1 MRRLLAQHQGG
12 HTQREV
18 GAGETSGPGHDD
30 DDGDDVDDHGDD
42 HGDDYGDDY
51 GDDHGDGHGDD
62 HGDGA
67 ELCVGINEQTSAG
80 LGQEESMGAKHAGAG
95 SKVVFKSFRS
105 CKETQK
111 DCFRSHLM

>member
-1 MRRLLAQHQGG
+1 MGTGRLFWQAAGRSVESGVVWCRFQQDDQGG
-12 HTQREV
+12 
-18 GAGETSGPGHDD
+18 GG
-30 DDGDDVDDHGDD
+30 
-42 HGDDYGDDY
+42 
-51 GDDHGDGHGDD
+51 HGDGGGD

-67 ELCVGINEQTSAG
+67 ELCAGFNEQASAG
-80 LGQEESMGAKHAGAG
+80 LGQEESMGAKHAVAG

>member
-1 MRRLLAQHQGG
+1 METGRLFWQAAGRSVEDGEVWCRFQQDDQGG
-12 HTQREV
+12 
-18 GAGETSGPGHDD
+18 GGGS
-30 DDGDDVDDHGDD
+30 DDGG
-42 HGDDYGDDY
+42 G
-51 GDDHGDGHGDD
+51 D

-67 ELCVGINEQTSAG
+67 ELCAGINEQASAG

>member
-1 MRRLLAQHQGG
+1 MGTGRLFWQAAGRSVEDDEVWCRFQQDDQGG
-12 HTQREV
+12 
-18 GAGETSGPGHDD
+18 
-30 DDGDDVDDHGDD
+30 
-42 HGDDYGDDY
+42 
-51 GDDHGDGHGDD
+51 GDDHGDGGDD

-67 ELCVGINEQTSAG
+67 ELCAGFNEQASAG
-80 LGQEESMGAKHAGAG
+80 LGQEESMGAKHAVAG

>member
-1 MRRLLAQHQGG
+1 METGRLFWQAAGRSVEDGEVWCRFQQDDQGG
-12 HTQREV
+12 
-18 GAGETSGPGHDD
+18 
-30 DDGDDVDDHGDD
+30 
-42 HGDDYGDDY
+42 
-51 GDDHGDGHGDD
+51 DHGDGG
-62 HGDGA
+62 GDGDGDGDGGGDHDDVA
-67 ELCVGINEQTSAG
+67 ELCAGINEQASAG

>member
-1 MRRLLAQHQGG
+1 METGRLFWQAAGRSVEDG
-12 HTQREV
+12 EV
-18 GAGETSGPGHDD
+18 WCRFQHDD
-30 DDGDDVDDHGDD
+30 QG
-42 HGDDYGDDY
+42 
-51 GDDHGDGHGDD
+51 GDDHGDGYSGGD
-62 HGDGA
+62 HGDCA
-67 ELCVGINEQTSAG
+67 ELCAGINEQASAG

>member
-1 MRRLLAQHQGG
+1 MWTLG
-12 HTQREV
+12 H
-18 GAGETSGPGHDD
+18 ETSAVRTGVLGPVGGSHG
-30 DDGDDVDDHGDD
+30 DDGDG
-42 HGDDYGDDY
+42 GG
-51 GDDHGDGHGDD
+51 D

-67 ELCVGINEQTSAG
+67 ELCAGINEQASAG

>member
-1 MRRLLAQHQGG
+1 MATGRLFWQAAGRSVEDG
-12 HTQREV
+12 EV
-18 GAGETSGPGHDD
+18 WCRFQQ
-30 DDGDDVDDHGDD
+30 DDHG
-42 HGDDYGDDY
+42 GGDYGD
-51 GDDHGDGHGDD
+51 GGVD

-67 ELCVGINEQTSAG
+67 ELCAGINEQASAG
-80 LGQEESMGAKHAGAG
+80 LSQEESMGAKHAGAG

>member
-1 MRRLLAQHQGG
+1 MVIG
-12 HTQREV
+12 EV
-18 GAGETSGPGHDD
+18 WCRFQQDD
-30 DDGDDVDDHGDD
+30 DDDIGGN
-42 HGDDYGDDY
+42 
-51 GDDHGDGHGDD
+51 GDD

-67 ELCVGINEQTSAG
+67 ELCAGFNEQASAG
-80 LGQEESMGAKHAGAG
+80 LGQEESMGAKHAVAG

>member
-1 MRRLLAQHQGG
+1 METGRLFWQA
-12 HTQREV
+12 
-18 GAGETSGPGHDD
+18 AGNVE
-30 DDGDDVDDHGDD
+30 DGEMWCRFQQ
-42 HGDDYGDDY
+42 
-51 GDDHGDGHGDD
+51 DDHGDGDYGDDGGGGGGDYGDSAVD

-67 ELCVGINEQTSAG
+67 ELCAGINEQASAG

-105 CKETQK
+105 CKVAQA

>member
-1 MRRLLAQHQGG
+1 MVIGEVWCRFQQDDQGG
-12 HTQREV
+12 
-18 GAGETSGPGHDD
+18 GS
-30 DDGDDVDDHGDD
+30 DGG
-42 HGDDYGDDY
+42 GG
-51 GDDHGDGHGDD
+51 G

-67 ELCVGINEQTSAG
+67 ELCAGFNEQASAG
-80 LGQEESMGAKHAGAG
+80 LGQEESMGAKHAVAG

>member
-1 MRRLLAQHQGG
+1 MGTGRLFWQAAGRSVEDGEVWCRFQQDDQGG
-12 HTQREV
+12 
-18 GAGETSGPGHDD
+18 GG
-30 DDGDDVDDHGDD
+30 
-42 HGDDYGDDY
+42 
-51 GDDHGDGHGDD
+51 

-67 ELCVGINEQTSAG
+67 ELCAGINEQASAG
-80 LGQEESMGAKHAGAG
+80 LGQEESMGAKHAVAG

>member
-1 MRRLLAQHQGG
+1 MGTGRLFWQAAGRSVEDGEVWCRFQQDDQGG
-12 HTQREV
+12 
-18 GAGETSGPGHDD
+18 G
-30 DDGDDVDDHGDD
+30 DGDG
-42 HGDDYGDDY
+42 GG
-51 GDDHGDGHGDD
+51 D

-67 ELCVGINEQTSAG
+67 ELCAGFNEQASAG
-80 LGQEESMGAKHAGAG
+80 LGQEESMGAKHAVAG

>member
-1 MRRLLAQHQGG
+1 METGRLFWQAAGRSVEDG
-12 HTQREV
+12 EV
-18 GAGETSGPGHDD
+18 WCRFQQ
-30 DDGDDVDDHGDD
+30 
-42 HGDDYGDDY
+42 
-51 GDDHGDGHGDD
+51 DDHGDGDHGDD

-67 ELCVGINEQTSAG
+67 ELCAGFNEQASAG

>member
-1 MRRLLAQHQGG
+1 METGRLLWQAAGRSVEDG
-12 HTQREV
+12 EV
-18 GAGETSGPGHDD
+18 WCRFQQ
-30 DDGDDVDDHGDD
+30 DDHG
-42 HGDDYGDDY
+42 GGDYGD
-51 GDDHGDGHGDD
+51 GGVD

-67 ELCVGINEQTSAG
+67 ELCAGINEQASAG

-105 CKETQK
+105 CKVEQK

>member
-1 MRRLLAQHQGG
+1 METGRLFWQAAGRSVEDG
-12 HTQREV
+12 EV
-18 GAGETSGPGHDD
+18 WCRFQQ
-30 DDGDDVDDHGDD
+30 DDHG
-42 HGDDYGDDY
+42 GGDYGD
-51 GDDHGDGHGDD
+51 GGVD

-67 ELCVGINEQTSAG
+67 ELCAGFNEQASAG

>member
-1 MRRLLAQHQGG
+1 METGRLFWQAAGRSVEDG
-12 HTQREV
+12 EV
-18 GAGETSGPGHDD
+18 WCRFQQ
-30 DDGDDVDDHGDD
+30 
-42 HGDDYGDDY
+42 
-51 GDDHGDGHGDD
+51 DDHGDGGGYGDGAVD

-67 ELCVGINEQTSAG
+67 ELCAGINEQASAG